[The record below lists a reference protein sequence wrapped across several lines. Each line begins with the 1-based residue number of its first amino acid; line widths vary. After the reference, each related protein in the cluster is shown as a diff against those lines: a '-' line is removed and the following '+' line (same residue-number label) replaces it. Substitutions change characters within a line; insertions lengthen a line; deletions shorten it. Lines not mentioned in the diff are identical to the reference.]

1 MVTYYNRTDLVK
13 FGEYL
18 LSKERRELYES
29 NFKEQVRCGIDNP
42 LSAEEAMT
50 QVSHADVEN
59 WKETL
64 K

>member
-42 LSAEEAMT
+42 LSVEEAMT